1 MEGELNRM
9 HSINRNKKE
18 NFYKYMSLNPV
29 YFRDTFP
36 NMTIEQA
43 WEDVNKLKISKN
55 MFTDFQ
61 GDMSWQEL

>member
-29 YFRDTFP
+29 YFMDTFP

-55 MFTDFQ
+55 MFADFQ
-61 GDMSWQEL
+61 GDTVWQEL